1 MLGKVRAG
9 RRGRRRPACSGGS
22 TADWGHR
29 TGVERTWN
37 MLAMVVT
44 LEVFQLDMSALKA
57 FWPRKSPLMSV
68 TFETSQSAMVPY
80 VAVASAG
87 LALYA
92 WTAAF
97 REAVLVKA

>member
-1 MLGKVRAG
+1 MQWRLDCRLGAQN
-9 RRGRRRPACSGGS
+9 RRGA
-22 TADWGHR
+22 H
-29 TGVERTWN
+29 TWN